1 MESGPKAVQ
10 KKDEPVR
17 FGILST
23 AMINPAGLI
32 HPAET
37 HSGVVIKAIASRD
50 LKNAEKA
57 AKSYNIEKAYGSYE
71 DLLNAEDI
79 DAVYISLPNGMHA
92 GKSQP
97 PAAVRPSVPYPNCI
111 QNGLRKQSPPESTS
125 SLRSPSP
132 QTATRPST
140 SSTPPSDTTE
150 LCSRPSTGASTP
162 PRT

>member
-10 KKDEPVR
+10 KEEDAVR

-50 LKNAEKA
+50 LQNAEKA
-57 AKSYNIEKAYGSYE
+57 AKSYNIEKAYGSYD

-97 PAAVRPSVPYPNCI
+97 FLPLASHTYST
-111 QNGLRKQSPPESTS
+111 QNGPKRPSPPESTS
-125 SLRSPSP
+125 SSKNPSP
-132 QTATRPST
+132 QTATKPSK
-140 SSTPPSDTTE
+140 SSTLPNVTAKPSW
-150 LCSRPSTGASTP
+150 RPSTGASTP
-162 PRT
+162 PHTS

>member
-1 MESGPKAVQ
+1 MQLTTFLQQWMGSGPKAVQ
-10 KKDEPVR
+10 KKDEAVR

-23 AMINPAGLI
+23 AMIDPAGLI

-92 GKSQP
+92 GKSQTLG
-97 PAAVRPSVPYPNCI
+97 AISPNLPLPNYI
-111 QNGLRKQSPPESTS
+111 QNGRRRQSLPESTS
-125 SLRSPSP
+125 SSRSPSA
-132 QTATRPST
+132 QTATRP
-140 SSTPPSDTTE
+140 
-150 LCSRPSTGASTP
+150 
-162 PRT
+162 